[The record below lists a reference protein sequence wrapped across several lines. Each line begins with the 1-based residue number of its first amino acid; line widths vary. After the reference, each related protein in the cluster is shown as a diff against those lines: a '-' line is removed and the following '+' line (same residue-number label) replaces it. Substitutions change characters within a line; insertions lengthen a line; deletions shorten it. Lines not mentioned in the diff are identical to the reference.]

1 MPQNSHTDTKHHPG
15 DIRDPKLPIVALAQ
29 NMDGPRHYPWHQH
42 YRAQLSYASE
52 GVMRVSTTEGTWLVV
67 PQQAVWI
74 PAGTEHEVFAKGPI
88 ATRFLYLH
96 PDACGGLPR
105 SCRVLGVSGLLREL
119 ILRVVA
125 YGNKQPVG
133 LAQARLM
140 AVIPD
145 ELRALEPE
153 PLHLPLPHDA
163 RLRAVTDVLAV
174 EPSEGRSL
182 AAWASAAGASE
193 STLARLF
200 VRETGMTFG
209 AWRQRLRLVTAVA
222 RLAEGQPVTTVAYD
236 LGYDS
241 PSAFI
246 AMFRRNLG
254 HTPGRYLGTSRE
266 ITH

>member
-1 MPQNSHTDTKHHPG
+1 MSRNSHAATMQHPG
-15 DIRDPKLPIVALAQ
+15 DIRDPKRPIVALAQ
-29 NMDGPRHYPWHQH
+29 DMDVPRYYPWHSH
-42 YRAQLSYASE
+42 FRAQLAYASE

-96 PDACGGLPR
+96 PDACDGLPR
-105 SCRVLGVSGLLREL
+105 NCRVLGISGLLREL

-125 YGNKQPVG
+125 YGNQQPVG
-133 LAQARLM
+133 LAEARLM

-153 PLHLPLPHDA
+153 PLYLPLPHDA
-163 RLRAVTDVLAV
+163 RLRAVTDVLAA
-174 EPSEGRSL
+174 EPSQGRSL

-200 VRETGMTFG
+200 IKETGMTFG

-222 RLAEGQPVTTVAYD
+222 RLAEGQAVTTVAYD
-236 LGYDS
+236 LGYES

-266 ITH
+266 IAH